1 MRTGSA
7 GLPANGR
14 GAATSGRLPQ
24 EPGAWH
30 IAAPGSDAV
39 TQPPSA
45 AAPSRP
51 VRLAGVEI
59 CVADDKPTFWA
70 RAAAGDWEPETLAAL
85 AEATGHG
92 VVVLDIGAWVG
103 PTTLFAAARGA
114 RVLAVEADPA
124 ALLQLAANIAANPTL
139 SPRIRVLA
147 RAAAPEPGMIRLGP
161 ARKPGDSMSSI
172 LHAGR
177 EGAWEVE
184 VATPAGLMAAVTA
197 LGDGPLTVKIDIE
210 GGEYALLPP
219 LVAAL
224 PERATTLLCAF
235 HPRILAAT
243 GVDAATIAARTDS
256 CLEALRGWSVQLL
269 DDLHPVGTLSTVLT
283 TRNTTVLC
291 TRRS

>member
-59 CVADDKPTFWA
+59 CVADDKPTFW
-70 RAAAGDWEPETLAAL
+70 
-85 AEATGHG
+85 
-92 VVVLDIGAWVG
+92 
-103 PTTLFAAARGA
+103 
-114 RVLAVEADPA
+114 
-124 ALLQLAANIAANPTL
+124 
-139 SPRIRVLA
+139 A

-283 TRNTTVLC
+283 ARNTTVLC

>member
-7 GLPANGR
+7 GPPANGR
-14 GAATSGRLPQ
+14 GAGTSRRLPQ

-51 VRLAGVEI
+51 VRLAGVDI
-59 CVADDKPTFWA
+59 AVADDKPTFWA

-85 AEATGHG
+85 AQATGPG

-114 RVLAVEADPA
+114 SVLAVEADPE
-124 ALLQLAANIAANPTL
+124 ALRQLTANIAANPAL

-147 RAAAPEPGMIRLGP
+147 RAAAPEPGLVRLGP

-172 LHAGR
+172 LHGAR

-184 VATPAGLMAAVTA
+184 AATPATLMAAVAA

-219 LVAAL
+219 LVAVL
-224 PERATTLLCAF
+224 PNRATTLLCAF
-235 HPRILAAT
+235 HPRILAAA
-243 GVDAATIAARTDS
+243 GVDAGTIAARTDS
-256 CLEALRGWSVQLL
+256 CLEALGGWSVQLL
-269 DDLHPVGTLSTVLT
+269 DDDRPGDALSTVLA
-283 TRNTTVLC
+283 TRNTTVAC
-291 TRRS
+291 TRGR

>member
-1 MRTGSA
+1 MPTGSA

-30 IAAPGSDAV
+30 IATPGSDAV

-45 AAPSRP
+45 AAPTRP
-51 VRLAGVEI
+51 VRLAGVDI
-59 CVADDKPTFWA
+59 AVADDKPTFWA
-70 RAAAGDWEPETLAAL
+70 RAEAGDWEPETLAAL
-85 AEATGHG
+85 AEATGPG
-92 VVVLDIGAWVG
+92 VTVLDIGAWVG

-124 ALLQLAANIAANPTL
+124 ALRQLAANIAANPTL

-147 RAAAPEPGMIRLGP
+147 RAAAPEPGLVRLGP

-172 LHAGR
+172 LHGGR

-184 VATPAGLMAAVTA
+184 AATPAALMAAATA

-210 GGEYALLPP
+210 GGEYALLPL

-224 PERATTLLCAF
+224 PDRATTLLCAF
-235 HPRILAAT
+235 HPRILAAA
-243 GVDAATIAARTDS
+243 GVDAETIASRTKS
-256 CLEALRGWSVQLL
+256 CLQALLGWSVQLL
-269 DDLHPVGTLSTVLT
+269 DEVPPGGALSTVLT
-283 TRNTTVLC
+283 ARNATVLC
-291 TRRS
+291 TRGS